1 VEDTAEREEFNERV
15 KRVRMRVECAA
26 RSVGRDPVEIS
37 VIAVTK
43 TVAPERVREA
53 AACGC
58 RTFGESR
65 VQEAIA
71 KMEAVS
77 GTPGLEWHFLGPL
90 QTNKIKAIIGRFA
103 LLHAIDRLDVAERL
117 QRALQER
124 NMLQPVLLE
133 VNVSGEPSKHG
144 FSPDTLMDAA
154 LKVANLKNL
163 QIKGLMTIA
172 PAAASPEDSRR
183 HFRHVK
189 RLASEL
195 ETQRIPGVGTK
206 ELSMGMSGD
215 FECAIQEG
223 ATMVRIGSALFGP
236 REGARLLERSSAETA
251 LLRNAAGLE
260 EKTAHLGGPRAGG
273 YIGG

>member
-1 VEDTAEREEFNERV
+1 MEESGEQEEFNERL
-15 KRVRMRVECAA
+15 KRVRMRVDRAA
-26 RSVGRDPVEIS
+26 RSVGRGPSEIR

-43 TVAPERVREA
+43 TVVPERVREA
-53 AACGC
+53 AASGC

-65 VQEAIA
+65 VQEAMA

-77 GTPGLEWHFLGPL
+77 GVPGLEWHFLGPL
-90 QTNKIKAIIGRFA
+90 QSNKIKAIIGRFA
-103 LLHAIDRLDVAERL
+103 LLHAIDRVDVAERL

-154 LKVANLKNL
+154 FKMANFKNL

-172 PAAASPEDSRR
+172 PAAASPEESRR
-183 HFRHVK
+183 HFRHLK
-189 RLASEL
+189 KLASEL

-223 ATMVRIGSALFGP
+223 ATMVRIGSALFGR
-236 REGARLLERSSAETA
+236 RETEQVGVITGE
-251 LLRNAAGLE
+251 
-260 EKTAHLGGPRAGG
+260 
-273 YIGG
+273 I

>member
-1 VEDTAEREEFNERV
+1 MIRATHDDSMYARGFVEESVRQEEFSERL
-15 KRVRMRVECAA
+15 KRVRARVERAA
-26 RSVGRDPVEIS
+26 RSAGRDPIEIR

-43 TVAPERVREA
+43 TVEPEGVREA
-53 AACGC
+53 AARGC

-90 QTNKIKAIIGRFA
+90 QSNKIKAIIGRFA

-144 FSPDTLMDAA
+144 FSPDTLMEAV
-154 LKVANLKNL
+154 LKVANFKNL
-163 QIKGLMTIA
+163 QMKGFMTIA
-172 PAAASPEDSRR
+172 PAAASSEDSRR
-183 HFRHVK
+183 HFRHLK

-195 ETQRIPGVGTK
+195 ESEKIPGIGTK

-223 ATMVRIGSALFGP
+223 ATMVRIGSALFGH
-236 REGARLLERSSAETA
+236 RETEHRVGVI
-251 LLRNAAGLE
+251 AG
-260 EKTAHLGGPRAGG
+260 EK
-273 YIGG
+273 